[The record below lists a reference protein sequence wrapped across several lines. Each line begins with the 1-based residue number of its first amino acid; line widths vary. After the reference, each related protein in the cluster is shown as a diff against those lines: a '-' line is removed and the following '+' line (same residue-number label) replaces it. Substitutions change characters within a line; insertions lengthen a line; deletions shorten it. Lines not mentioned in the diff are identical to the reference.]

1 MTKSERI
8 IRSIIG
14 AERTNIRALAV
25 AVDITADV
33 LFIQGVP
40 MDEIAVSKDIYPVV
54 ANRIGKTIPPTVRQI
69 ERTANLCID
78 ALDDPLME
86 QYIGRPL
93 AFRPPPR
100 ALIIYLALYLHFG
113 EPFFKVIER
122 DPVLL
127 F

>member
-1 MTKSERI
+1 MTKSECI

-14 AERTNIRALAV
+14 AERANIRALAL
-25 AVDITADV
+25 AIDIAADL
-33 LFIQGVP
+33 LFTQGIS
-40 MDEIAVSKDIYPVV
+40 MDEIAVSKDIYPAV
-54 ANRIGKTIPPTVRQI
+54 AKQVGKSMSTTTRRI

-78 ALDDPLME
+78 ALDEALTE

-100 ALIIYLALYLHFG
+100 ALIIYLAFYLHFG
-113 EPFFKVIER
+113 EPFFKVIAR